1 MSTHAGMEQ
10 EDFPN
15 NGSSSISELAMVH
28 IVLAIRTVLL
38 MVSTFHYCGRQNNG
52 SSKMFTSSSL
62 ECVNRS
68 CYLAKEN

>member
-1 MSTHAGMEQ
+1 MSTHAGVEQ

-28 IVLAIRTVLL
+28 IVLAIYTGLL
-38 MVSTFHYCGRQNNG
+38 VVSTFHYCGRQNNG
-52 SSKMFTSSSL
+52 SSKMFTPSFL
-62 ECVNRS
+62 KYVNES